1 MVAIGF
7 WMYQLWSPRVPSI
20 PEIDLVNIDPEI
32 VDIVSKAQAEVRKA
46 PRSEDAWGKLAM
58 VLHGNGFRDQAFHC
72 YAVAAELDNKDPR
85 WPHLQAVILMA
96 GNDSSLAIPYLE
108 KAAELTSVN
117 SLPRAKLADLLMNQ
131 GRFEEAATQFHKVL
145 SVSPDEPHALF
156 GLGQLAI
163 TRQQYK
169 DALRY
174 LDPVANHPNCRK
186 RTAALR
192 ATAYERLGDQTAAD
206 NERQRMLELPDDAAW
221 PDNRMDQVNRF
232 YAGLLARLKQ
242 ASHLAQR
249 GQLDQ
254 TVDLLKSTVKAY
266 PKSHTAWGFLGK
278 GLGDLKDYAGAE
290 QAFQKAIELAQPLDK
305 AEHWY
310 YLGGYRQEQR
320 RFKEA
325 ADAFRNTVALRPLD
339 AVAYFSLGECL
350 EESGDRAGAAEAF
363 RQALRHR
370 PDMKSAQQRLA
381 KLTQKS

>member
-1 MVAIGF
+1 
-7 WMYQLWSPRVPSI
+7 MYDRWSPRVPQL
-20 PEIDLVNIDPEI
+20 PEIDLVNADPEI
-32 VDIVSKAQAEVRKA
+32 VDVISKARAEVLKA

-58 VLHGNGFRDQAFHC
+58 VLHGNGFRVQAFHC

-85 WPHLQAVILMA
+85 WPHLQAVILMD

-131 GRFEEAATQFHKVL
+131 GRFEEAATQFQKVL

-169 DALRY
+169 EALRY
-174 LDPVANHPNCRK
+174 LVPVANDPNCRK
-186 RTAALR
+186 RAAALR
-192 ATAYERLGDQTAAD
+192 ATTYERLGDQTSAD
-206 NERQRMLELPDDAAW
+206 GERQRMLELPDDAAW
-221 PDNRMDQVNRF
+221 PDNRMEQVNRF
-232 YAGLLARLKQ
+232 YVGLLARLKQ
-242 ASHLAQR
+242 ASLLAQR
-249 GQLDQ
+249 GHIDQ

-278 GLGDLKDYAGAE
+278 GLGDLKDYAGSE

-310 YLGGYRQEQR
+310 YVGVYRQEQR
-320 RFKEA
+320 HFKEA
-325 ADAFRNTVALRPLD
+325 ADAFRNTVELRPQD
-339 AVAYFSLGECL
+339 AVAHFNLGECL
-350 EESGDRAGAAEAF
+350 EESGDRAGAIEAF

-370 PDMKSAQQRLA
+370 PDMKTAQERLA